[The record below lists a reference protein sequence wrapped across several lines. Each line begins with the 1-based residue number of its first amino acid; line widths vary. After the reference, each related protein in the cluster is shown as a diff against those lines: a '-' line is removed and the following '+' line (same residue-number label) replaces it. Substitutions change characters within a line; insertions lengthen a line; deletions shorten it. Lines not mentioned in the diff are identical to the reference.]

1 MGRLGWLGELTVGEC
16 ASCDDDRCGHD
27 AAGGDQG
34 VSLSSWA
41 ERVFWHFQYAS
52 SNLLVLTGFGKG
64 GLGRCRTG
72 ELISLVERNQRIM
85 DIAFAVL
92 NALLCQGL
100 LDTVLC
106 GLHLRDLG
114 LVCGNLRCRKL
125 LGCVC
130 LPLIGGRCLQ
140 LLSLRL
146 WIEAGLLVVL
156 FHVSHSFRLFSNRF
170 FVFLTYRISA
180 CLP

>member
-1 MGRLGWLGELTVGEC
+1 MGRLGWLGKLAVGEC
-16 ASCDDDRCGHD
+16 ASCDDDRCSHD

-34 VSLSSWA
+34 ISLSGWA
-41 ERVFWHFQYAS
+41 ERVLRHVLDMLPYA
-52 SNLLVLTGFGKG
+52 LVAAGFGERL
-64 GLGRCRTG
+64 LGRRGTG
-72 ELISLVERNQRIM
+72 ELVALVERDQRIV

-100 LDTVLC
+100 LDAALC

-114 LVCGNLRCRKL
+114 LVCRDLRCRKL

-130 LPLIGGRCLQ
+130 LPLIGGHCLQ

>member
-1 MGRLGWLGELTVGEC
+1 MLPYALVAAGFGECLLGRRSAGELV
-16 ASCDDDRCGHD
+16 A
-27 AAGGDQG
+27 
-34 VSLSSWA
+34 
-41 ERVFWHFQYAS
+41 
-52 SNLLVLTGFGKG
+52 
-64 GLGRCRTG
+64 
-72 ELISLVERNQRIM
+72 LVERDQRIV

-125 LGCVC
+125 LGCV

-140 LLSLRL
+140 LLGLRL
-146 WIEAGLLVVL
+146 WIEASLLVVL